1 MKLPHKPVHL
11 SNMRPVFLSNPFL
24 RSNSSRL
31 FSIWWPPPMTTARD
45 YGTVYTTTVFTPIS
59 TKAKHSI
66 CGTTSCVA
74 LRLVNVQFFPSAN
87 LDHD

>member
-1 MKLPHKPVHL
+1 LKLLHAPIHL
-11 SNMRPVFLSNPFL
+11 SNIVRPVFMSTPFL

-31 FSIWWPPPMTTARD
+31 FSIWWPPMTTARN
-45 YGTVYTTTVFTPIS
+45 YGTVYTTIVPTTIS

-66 CGTTSCVA
+66 CGTTFCVA